1 MAPESRDGITPND
14 IIQLSDTIEKTQS
27 VSLQIASKTDT
38 AAASR
43 GEREQ
48 PGCLRVT
55 GPGHILAKTDR
66 AGYQCY

>member
-1 MAPESRDGITPND
+1 MAESRDEITPND

-27 VSLQIASKTDT
+27 VFPQIVSKTEA

-43 GEREQ
+43 ERAQ
-48 PGCLRVT
+48 PRCLRVT